1 METKQLKIRV
11 TWNEPNTFLE
21 EDTGEMSVVSDYY
34 YPQDLLFSEK
44 FTSFLTNLE
53 KEMSFKSFA
62 RMADGF
68 YQIDLESCVQDYDL
82 VAYQIIPKMEKYLRM

>member
-34 YPQDLLFSEK
+34 YPQDLLFSE
-44 FTSFLTNLE
+44 NLLH
-53 KEMSFKSFA
+53 F
-62 RMADGF
+62 
-68 YQIDLESCVQDYDL
+68 
-82 VAYQIIPKMEKYLRM
+82 